1 MVRAYLRIAWQ
12 DSRGSRGKLFLFL
25 SSLVLGIAALV
36 LALLLRSAIE
46 LNLDSEAKSLLG
58 ADLAL
63 RAKTAPD
70 ATLLETFKPKR
81 LARETQIRSM
91 ALFGAEDT
99 RLVQVRAFSGE
110 YPFYGEVR
118 TKPADI
124 WLNLLNS
131 DNAAVVD
138 EALLIQ
144 AGSKIGES
152 VKLGAQSFTIL
163 GIIEKFPGSL
173 SVSGAVAPRVYI
185 SERGLEATQ
194 LLGKM
199 SVADHFL
206 YADFGALPEAELLK
220 SLRERLPEEVQLE
233 TVADRRERLGRVN
246 EQLALFLGLV
256 AVICIVLGGVGAG
269 IALFFYLRSKASAV
283 ALLRCLGATGN
294 NAIFVV
300 LAQVCAAATLALALG
315 ISLGVLAYKGALI
328 LLAALLKFELIAAPL
343 TSSLLLG
350 FGVGAAIVFL
360 ASAPGFFLLKN
371 TRALDLLR
379 SGRVAYSRWIVGS
392 WVLLVLL
399 APFLLLWTLG
409 LEPKQIVRV
418 GAVIVFSIG
427 VLWLF
432 ARIFQFGFD
441 WLQRNSAFAF
451 VVKHALRRLGRNRGS
466 SGLLLVALTLTTILL
481 TVILTV
487 RATLIGNVAKVR
499 DENTANLFIYDVGPE
514 DVGGVKG
521 LLASHKLSV
530 SEDVPIILMRIT
542 KLKGR
547 GVSEILNDQSS
558 GVPSWTLRREYWSS
572 FRSELI
578 SNEEI
583 VAGKWFTGE
592 KLAELVPISIEDRLA
607 RNLGVW
613 VGDQIEFS
621 IQGVKLTTYVASVR
635 KIYWEQMRRNAFV
648 IFPQGV
654 LEDAP
659 QFRFLTVFAP
669 DMQQTAGFQR
679 ALAEQF
685 PGVSAIDLRHAVETV
700 FGLLN
705 QIIVAISILVGL
717 VALTALVLLV
727 IMILSSSAALTRETA
742 LLRTLGAKVSQV
754 RLVFFLEQF
763 VLALSAIFIALPITW
778 AASRI
783 VALALKRSDV
793 VFPWPDVLLLS
804 ASIIT
809 FVLVFAWMAGS
820 RGVKEGL
827 SQAVRGEY

>member
-1 MVRAYLRIAWQ
+1 MVSAYLKIAWQ

-63 RAKTAPD
+63 RAKTAPE
-70 ATLLETFKPKR
+70 ATLVETFRPKR

-91 ALFGAEDT
+91 ALFGAQDT
-99 RLVQVRAFSGE
+99 RLVQVRAFSGQ

-124 WLNLLNS
+124 WQNLLS
-131 DNAAVVD
+131 LENAAVVD

-144 AGSKIGES
+144 AGSKIGET

-173 SVSGAVAPRVYI
+173 SISGAVAPRIYI

-206 YADFGALPEAELLK
+206 YADFGALPAPEALK
-220 SLRERLPEEVQLE
+220 ALRERLPEEVQLE

-246 EQLALFLGLV
+246 EQLSLFLGLV
-256 AVICIVLGGVGAG
+256 AVICIALGGVGAG
-269 IALFFYLRSKASAV
+269 IALFFYLRAKASVV
-283 ALLRCLGATGN
+283 ALLRCLGASGS
-294 NAIFVV
+294 NAILVVFV
-300 LAQVCAAATLALALG
+300 QVCAAATLALAFGL
-315 ISLGVLAYKGALI
+315 SLGVMAYKGALV

-343 TSSLLLG
+343 TTSLLLG
-350 FGVGAAIVFL
+350 FGLGAIVVFL
-360 ASAPGFFLLKN
+360 AAAPGLFLLKN

-379 SGRVAYSRWIVGS
+379 SGQVTYSRPIVASWIS
-392 WVLLVLL
+392 LVLL
-399 APFLLLWTLG
+399 TPFLLLWTLG
-409 LEPKQIVRV
+409 LEPKQIVGV
-418 GAVIVFSIG
+418 GAVIVLSIG

-432 ARIFQFGFD
+432 ARIFQFGFE
-441 WLQRNSAFAF
+441 WLQRKSAFIF
-451 VVKHALRRLGRNRGS
+451 EIKHALRRLGRNRGS
-466 SGLLLVALTLTTILL
+466 SGLLLVALALTTILL

-487 RATLIGNVAKVR
+487 RATLVGNVAKVR
-499 DENTANLFIYDVGPE
+499 DENTANLFVYDVGPE
-514 DVGGVKG
+514 DVSGVKA
-521 LLASHKLSV
+521 LLADHKLSV

-583 VAGKWFTGE
+583 VAGKWFTAE
-592 KLAELVPISIEDRLA
+592 KEAEVIPISIEDRLA

-621 IQGVKLTTYVASVR
+621 IQGVKFTTYIASVR

-679 ALAEQF
+679 ALAQQF

-700 FGLLN
+700 FELLN
-705 QIIVAISILVGL
+705 KIILGIAVLVSL
-717 VALTALVLLV
+717 VTFTALVLLV
-727 IMILSSSAALTRETA
+727 IMLMSARAATTRETA
-742 LLRTLGAKVSQV
+742 LLRTLGATVSQV

-763 VLALSAIFIALPITW
+763 VLALSAVCIALPITW

-804 ASIIT
+804 GSIIA
-809 FVLVFAWMAGS
+809 FVLIFAWMVGG

-827 SQAVRGEY
+827 AQAVRAET